1 MEEENQSRRETNG
14 KKAIGRSLAGIVM
27 LLITVLFLAMC
38 VTTGD
43 EKMDFFFLFTIIYW
57 VPLVFV
63 GLLIFIWHLVFLCNI
78 RENNTFHLVIVIWG
92 FVNIL
97 LCVLAII
104 LEQRQSRTIDA
115 DSLIDHYCKY
125 EKEIWEA
132 AEYTRSAI
140 DSGAWMRLEYDGRK
154 VEMFHT
160 ITADGVYEHNWSTDG
175 KIDAVEIGQRIG
187 LTPDEIEGIRQR
199 LHDAGCISIELTN
212 YGSADSI
219 KKNGEMHPVDDY
231 DYIIVGRKRWSM
243 SMYFYNLFRHPM
255 SDSTW
260 NYLLLDD
267 CVSLPVCDTLALEYG
282 SPAFGSVC
290 YPGKEE
296 FIKRLKLKK
305 R

>member
-1 MEEENQSRRETNG
+1 MKKDSQSRIEP
-14 KKAIGRSLAGIVM
+14 IGRSLAGIVM
-27 LLITVLFLAMC
+27 LLVTALLVAIC
-38 VTTGD
+38 VTTGN
-43 EKMDFFFLFTIIYW
+43 ESMWLFFLFTAVYW
-57 VPLVFV
+57 FPLPLI
-63 GLLIFIWHLVFLCNI
+63 GLVIFLCNL
-78 RENNTFHLVIVIWG
+78 RMKNTFQRVIVIWG
-92 FVNIL
+92 IINIL

-219 KKNGEMHPVDDY
+219 KKNGEMHPVNDY

-282 SPAFGSVC
+282 SPAFGGVC
-290 YPGKEE
+290 YPRKEE
-296 FIKRLKLKK
+296 FIKRLNLKK